1 LLGQVFNG
9 VSSIVLRFGKNWIK
23 IFIPAVLRKVRNDWV
38 QENDLSLQESHE
50 SEGISFST
58 LGNKVILLDRLELEE
73 SVFKAL
79 LVFHLIIVES
89 GLLNSVVDSVFENV
103 IPEIKRFFGFSEID
117 LAIWNGGFDVVLH
130 PLLKNEKLQNRG
142 ISNISLEVGII
153 KTISS
158 IS

>member
-1 LLGQVFNG
+1 M
-9 VSSIVLRFGKNWIK
+9 
-23 IFIPAVLRKVRNDWV
+23 RNDWV

-89 GLLNSVVDSVFENV
+89 GFLNSVVDSVFENV